1 MLKLILTLV
10 FISLSLYASP
20 FKKIDSLTTEQ
31 YNNLIWIYQ
40 QGKKYDLEL
49 TLTAIAWKESHFG
62 KYPINLSDPSGGLFH
77 NLLGSV
83 CCRLNLTPNQWN
95 QSRILEKLISDKEF
109 ALQQAV
115 AELLYWKSYWKV
127 RNKRYLWKRMIS
139 SYNGG
144 HKGNIRYYKD
154 IVKKIRYLKRYFK
167 WLNKNNPT
175 FK

>member
-1 MLKLILTLV
+1 MYKLILILLSL
-10 FISLSLYASP
+10 SLSLYAS
-20 FKKIDSLTTEQ
+20 SLKELNNLTKEQ
-31 YNNLIWIYQ
+31 YNNLIWVYK

-49 TLTAIAWKESHFG
+49 TLTAIAWQESKFG

-83 CCRLNLTPNQWN
+83 CCRLSLTSDQWN
-95 QSRILEKLISDKEF
+95 QSRVLERLINDKEF

-115 AELLYWKSYWKV
+115 AELHYWESYWKV
-127 RNKRYLWKRMIS
+127 RRSTRIWSYMVM

-144 HKGNIRYYKD
+144 HRGS
-154 IVKKIRYLKRYFK
+154 KKYLKEIKRKVRILKIFFK
-167 WLNKNNPT
+167 RLESNPT

>member
-1 MLKLILTLV
+1 MLKLILIL
-10 FISLSLYASP
+10 FSLFLYASP

-49 TLTAIAWKESHFG
+49 SLTAIAWQESQFG

-83 CCRLNLTPNQWN
+83 CYRLNLAPNQWN
-95 QSRILEKLISDKEF
+95 QSRILERLISDKKF

-115 AELLYWKSYWKV
+115 AELYYWKNYWKV
-127 RNKRYLWKRMIS
+127 RNKKYLWKRMIS

-144 HKGNIRYYKD
+144 HKGNIKYYKN
-154 IVKKIRYLKRYFK
+154 IVKKVRYLKRYFK